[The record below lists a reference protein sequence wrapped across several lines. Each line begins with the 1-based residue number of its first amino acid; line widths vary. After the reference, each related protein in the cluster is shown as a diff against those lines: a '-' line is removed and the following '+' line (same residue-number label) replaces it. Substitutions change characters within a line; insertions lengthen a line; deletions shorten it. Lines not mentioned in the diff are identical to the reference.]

1 MPLFVAALVVAR
13 RNRRTITITMPVPV
27 NRPPLWWLLAEE
39 VAHAARRL
47 RARLA
52 ALVSTRSP
60 DRRQG

>member
-1 MPLFVAALVVAR
+1 MPLFAAALVVAR
-13 RNRRTITITMPVPV
+13 RNRRTTTMPVPV
-27 NRPPLWWLLAEE
+27 NAPPLWWLLADEI
-39 VAHAARRL
+39 AHAARRL